1 MPYPT
6 TKRFHEP
13 TRTSHH
19 ERSALSPSRSRR
31 LPTLLLCVT
40 TGLLAAC
47 ASRPPPPPAPLP
59 VVHRINVLPVRP
71 IERLYTENKG
81 IPVGV
86 LWQALADRIKSNSF
100 TELMDETRKNMGPR
114 MTAALVRRLKE
125 QGFEARVLDGVDR
138 PAKSPEDIDYARIPG
153 DDPVLHVHF
162 YDVGMYSSR
171 FSLAYKPRVN
181 VGVAFLRP
189 RDEEYLYSESIY
201 YGADADAGPP
211 TSGSVPADERHV
223 WTSFDEMVRKSDDV
237 ARSYEDAVD
246 TLAARIATNIR
257 ARTTLN

>member
-1 MPYPT
+1 M
-6 TKRFHEP
+6 EP
-13 TRTSHH
+13 AMSS
-19 ERSALSPSRSRR
+19 SARMAPSRSRR

-47 ASRPPPPPAPLP
+47 ASRTPSPPAPLP

-81 IPVGV
+81 IPVGA

-189 RDEEYLYSESIY
+189 RDEDYLYSESIY